1 MLDLF
6 RLYKMEYNNYIIM
19 IKSGSFYV
27 SFNEDAIILNKIFGY
42 KIVSLKNNI
51 KVGFPINLR
60 NKNINILE
68 NKKINYIIIE
78 DKELSSSIRFKFNNY
93 KKYKENYFDFINI
106 DMRINKI
113 NKKLKDLSVGDNISN
128 ILDKVEMIING

>member
-60 NKNINILE
+60 DKNINILE
-68 NKKINYIIIE
+68 NKKINW
-78 DKELSSSIRFKFNNY
+78 R
-93 KKYKENYFDFINI
+93 
-106 DMRINKI
+106 
-113 NKKLKDLSVGDNISN
+113 
-128 ILDKVEMIING
+128 

>member
-60 NKNINILE
+60 DKNINILE